1 MWPEGPRGWLLFPL
15 IETLGEGSSGS
26 VDKLPESEGVRREMW
41 DRFRAMYLPSP
52 VQEVFKSFDNKVVEE
67 SGLGIRG
74 RMRDGPSTRGWMVL
88 LRNRTLKVRLPFFLV
103 LLRLYS

>member
-1 MWPEGPRGWLLFPL
+1 
-15 IETLGEGSSGS
+15 
-26 VDKLPESEGVRREMW
+26 
-41 DRFRAMYLPSP
+41 MYLPSP
-52 VQEVFKSFDNKVVEE
+52 VQEVFKSFDNKVVEGVERTTEE

-74 RMRDGPSTRGWMVL
+74 RVRDGPSTRGWMVL